1 MRTRGLLVAVVMV
14 LATACTAG
22 VQNQPAG
29 GARADTIVF
38 GKTDA
43 GTTYI
48 RNYNVV
54 GPATQKTPNAEMIYE
69 PLARIDYSDGGTVK
83 PWLAE
88 SLEFDEKGTRLT
100 IKVRQGVTFSD
111 GAPLTVDDVVFS
123 LSLPLENPDFNL
135 GGTTYTAVEKV
146 DESTVAVT
154 FAKPGF
160 SEVNQFAS
168 PSLPMVPKK
177 IWEKQDLKT
186 WTNPDP
192 VGTGPFVLESF
203 AAQQITLRARD
214 DYWGGTFP
222 MTHLKIIPTNQDA
235 VKAQLLRGEVDWAI
249 QSWPGAEQEYVA
261 KDPGRHLYQL
271 YATGGAYSM
280 LYNTAEPPFD
290 DVHVRRALAMTIP
303 RGDIVTTLNRPGTEA
318 GPTGLVDLV
327 YRDWIKP
334 EYRGKVQQVDAEG
347 ARRELAEGGWTVTDG
362 KLVKDGEA
370 YAPTL
375 SFNQDFGWA
384 PYADIMI
391 NSWKSALGLQVKS
404 AGAPGANLYESQQL
418 GTFDLTIATTGGA
431 GVSGVYSMLAGRAAK
446 PVGKKAATNP
456 GRWKDAKTDAVL
468 AELMGTADTGELRQ
482 YAQEMQTIVVD
493 QVPFSPI
500 YNSYWFV
507 AINAGRWT
515 GWPTPGKFT
524 HVPFPGL
531 GPDTTMTLMNLKR
544 AAP

>member
-1 MRTRGLLVAVVMV
+1 MRTRGLLAAVVMV

-43 GTTYI
+43 GTTYV

-54 GPATQKTPNAEMIYE
+54 GPATQKTTNAEMIYE
-69 PLARIDYSDGGTVK
+69 PLLRIDYSDGGTVK

-88 SLEFDEKGTRLT
+88 SFEFDEKGTRLT

-123 LSLPLENPDFNL
+123 LRLPLENPDFNL
-135 GGTTYTAVEKV
+135 AGTTYEDVEKV
-146 DESTVAVT
+146 DGSTVAVT
-154 FAKPGF
+154 FGEPGF
-160 SEVNQFAS
+160 SEINQFAS
-168 PSLPMVPKK
+168 SSLPMVPKK
-177 IWEKQDLKT
+177 IWEKQDLNA

-214 DYWGGTFP
+214 DYWGGKLP
-222 MTHLKIIPTNQDA
+222 MKYLKIIPTNQDA

-261 KDPGRHLYQL
+261 KDPQKHLYQL

-280 LYNTAEPPFD
+280 LYNTAKPPFD

-347 ARRELAEGGWTVTDG
+347 ARRELAEGGWTVDDG
-362 KLVKDGEA
+362 KLVKDGKA
-370 YAPTL
+370 YAPSL

-391 NSWKSALGLQVKS
+391 NSWKSALGLKVKS

-431 GVSGVYSMLAGRAAK
+431 GVSGVYSMLAGRAVK
-446 PVGKKAATNP
+446 PVGKKAATNL

-468 AELMGTADTGELRQ
+468 SDLMGTSDVGRLKQ
-482 YAQEMQTIVVD
+482 LAQDMQTIVVD

-515 GWPTPGKFT
+515 GWPTPEKFT
-524 HVPFPGL
+524 YVPFPNL

>member
-1 MRTRGLLVAVVMV
+1 MPRRGLLVALVLV
-14 LATACTAG
+14 LATACSAG
-22 VQNQPAG
+22 GQSRPSG

-38 GKTDA
+38 GKTDG

-69 PLARIDYSDGGTVK
+69 PLARVDYSDGGTIK

-100 IKVRQGVTFSD
+100 IKVRRGVTFSD
-111 GAPLTVDDVVFS
+111 GSPLTADDVVFS
-123 LSLPLENPDFNL
+123 LNLPLDKPDFNL
-135 GGTTYTAVEKV
+135 GGTTYTAVRKV

-154 FAKPGF
+154 FDSPGF
-160 SEVNQFAS
+160 SEINQFAS

-177 IWEKQDLKT
+177 IWEKQDLNT

-222 MTHLKIIPTNQDA
+222 MKHLKIIPTNQDA

-249 QSWPGAEQEYVA
+249 QSWPGAQEEYVA
-261 KDPGRHLYQL
+261 KDPQAHLYQM

-280 LYNTAEPPFD
+280 LYNAAKPPFD

-303 RGDIVTTLNRPGTEA
+303 RADIVTTLNRPGTEA

-327 YRDWIKP
+327 YKDWLKP
-334 EYRGKVQQVDAEG
+334 EYRGKVQQMDAEG
-347 ARRELAEGGWTVTDG
+347 AKRELAAGGWTVTDG
-362 KLVKDGEA
+362 TLVKDGKA
-370 YAPTL
+370 YEPTI

-384 PYADIMI
+384 AYADIMV
-391 NSWKSALGLQVKS
+391 NSWKSALGLRVKP

-418 GTFDLTIATTGGA
+418 GEFDLTIVATGGA

-446 PVGKKAATNP
+446 PIGKKAATNP
-456 GRWKDAKTDAVL
+456 GRWRDAKTDAVL
-468 AELMGTADTGELRQ
+468 AKMLGTADAGRLKQ
-482 YAQEMQTIVVD
+482 YAQEMQSIVVD

-507 AINAGRWT
+507 AVNAKRWT
-515 GWPTPGKFT
+515 GWPTPEEFT

-531 GPDTTMTLMNLKR
+531 GPDCTMTLMSLKR

>member
-1 MRTRGLLVAVVMV
+1 MARRGLLVVVVMM
-14 LATACTAG
+14 LATACSAG
-22 VQNQPAG
+22 GQSRPNG
-29 GARADTIVF
+29 GARADTIIF
-38 GKTDA
+38 GKTDG
-43 GTTYI
+43 GTTYV

-54 GPATQKTPNAEMIYE
+54 GPGTQKTPNSEMIYE

-100 IKVRQGVTFSD
+100 IKVRQGVKFSD
-111 GAPLTVDDVVFS
+111 GAPLRADDVVFS
-123 LSLPLENPDFNL
+123 LGLPLDNPDFNL
-135 GGTTYTAVEKV
+135 AGTTYKAVEKV

-154 FAKPGF
+154 FDSPGF

-168 PSLPMVPKK
+168 PVLPMLPKK
-177 IWEKQDLKT
+177 LWEKQDLNT

-222 MTHLKIIPTNQDA
+222 MKYLKIIPTSADSG
-235 VKAQLLRGEVDWAI
+235 KAQLLRGEIDWAL
-249 QSWPGAEQEYVA
+249 QAWSGAQEEYVA
-261 KDPGRHLYQL
+261 KDPQAHLYQM

-280 LYNTAEPPFD
+280 LYNTARPPFD

-303 RGDIVTTLNRPGTEA
+303 RSDIVTTLNRPGTEA

-327 YRDWIKP
+327 YKDWLKP

-347 ARRELAEGGWTVTDG
+347 AKRELAAGGWTVTDG
-362 KLVKDGEA
+362 KLVKDGTSYE
-370 YAPTL
+370 PTI

-384 PYADIMI
+384 SYADIMV
-391 NSWKSALGLQVKS
+391 NSWKSALGLQVKP

-418 GTFDLTIATTGGA
+418 GKFDLTILATGGA
-431 GVSGVYSMLAGRAAK
+431 GASGVYSMLAGRAAK
-446 PVGKKAATNP
+446 PIGKKAATNL
-456 GRWKDAKTDAVL
+456 GRWRDPATDATL
-468 AELMGTADTGELRQ
+468 AKLLGTSDVGRLKQ
-482 YAQEMQTIVVD
+482 YAQEMQSIVAD
-493 QVPFSPI
+493 KVPFSPI

-507 AINAGRWT
+507 VINAGRWT
-515 GWPTPGKFT
+515 GWPTPEKFSY
-524 HVPFPGL
+524 VPFPGL
-531 GPDTTMTLMNLKR
+531 GPDSTMTLMNLKR
-544 AAP
+544 AAQ

>member
-1 MRTRGLLVAVVMV
+1 MATRGLLIAVVMV
-14 LATACTAG
+14 LAAACTAG
-22 VQNQPAG
+22 VQSPPAG
-29 GARADTIVF
+29 GARTDTIVF

-43 GTTYI
+43 GTTYT

-123 LSLPLENPDFNL
+123 LRLPLEEADFNL
-135 GGTTYTAVEKV
+135 AGTTYEDVEKV
-146 DESTVAVT
+146 DGSTVAVT
-154 FAKPGF
+154 FGEPGF
-160 SEVNQFAS
+160 SEINQFAS

-177 IWEKQDLKT
+177 IWEKQDLNA

-214 DYWGGTFP
+214 DYWGGSLP
-222 MTHLKIIPTNQDA
+222 MKYLKIIPTNQDA

-261 KDPGRHLYQL
+261 KDPQKHLYQL

-280 LYNTAEPPFD
+280 LYNTARPPFD

-327 YRDWIKP
+327 YRDWLKP

-347 ARRELAEGGWTVTDG
+347 ARRELAEGGWTVTGG
-362 KLVKDGEA
+362 KLVKDGES
-370 YAPTL
+370 YTPSL

-404 AGAPGANLYESQQL
+404 AGAPGANLYDSQQL
-418 GTFDLTIATTGGA
+418 GTFDLTIATVGGA
-431 GVSGVYSMLAGRAAK
+431 GVSGVYSMLAGRAVR
-446 PVGKKAATNP
+446 PIGKKAATNL
-456 GRWKDAKTDAVL
+456 GRWKDTRTDAVL
-468 AELMGTADTGELRQ
+468 ADLLGTSDTARLKQ
-482 YAQEMQTIVVD
+482 LAQDMQTIVVD

-515 GWPTPGKFT
+515 GWPTPEKFSY
-524 HVPFPGL
+524 VPFPNL
-531 GPDTTMTLMNLKR
+531 GPDTTLTLMNLKR